1 MVLERSYICRCK
13 TRSLMEQEKS
23 VWRWWSQR
31 KTMREL
37 SECLEEMTTQM
48 CPVEAALHQTEEQQ
62 AASASRTE
70 A

>member
-1 MVLERSYICRCK
+1 MVMGV
-13 TRSLMEQEKS
+13 TEK
-23 VWRWWSQR
+23 
-31 KTMREL
+31 KHEREL
-37 SECLEEMTTQM
+37 SEWLEEMMTQM